1 MNMQTWVSKF
11 KMAAHVGGCVEC
23 VMSHVMADQKKNLN
37 KSELVLFSTAI
48 LLLNH
53 MISLKK
59 NSK

>member
-1 MNMQTWVSKF
+1 MQTWVSKF

-53 MISLKK
+53 MISL
-59 NSK
+59 